1 MQIINNIAPFI
12 LFYIMLGIGINASI
26 ADFIKILK
34 DFKTLLIGLIS
45 QIIILP
51 SLGFLIAVIVP
62 VDFFIKIG
70 IILIT
75 CVPSAVTS
83 NYITKLANANIA
95 LSVCLTAIS
104 AALSFLTVP
113 FILLIAL
120 PLVIENGNIFQNLNF
135 KKMSMFLLLMTT
147 VPILIGIFIN
157 TYFFAFTKKINK
169 FFSISSLILFLLV
182 IITAW
187 ASEWGVVINLY
198 KSIGILSILL
208 LIAIFITVYTFV
220 NLFDI
225 NKNNKK
231 TIIIEAFIQ
240 NAAMAIIVGGSALGL
255 GSGYMAVAVIYGLL
269 QYKALIAWWAVNK
282 VITK

>member
-1 MQIINNIAPFI
+1 MQIINSIAPFI
-12 LFYIMLGIGINASI
+12 LFYIMLGIGMKASF

-45 QIIILP
+45 QVIILP
-51 SLGFLIAVIVP
+51 SLGILIAVIAP
-62 VDFFIKIG
+62 VDFVLKIG

-83 NYITKLANANIA
+83 NYITKLVNANVS
-95 LSVCLTAIS
+95 LSVSLTAIS

-113 FILLIAL
+113 FVLLIVL
-120 PLVIENGNIFQNLNF
+120 PLVIENSNIFQDLNF

-231 TIIIEAFIQ
+231 TIVIEGVIQ
-240 NAAMAIIVGGSALGL
+240 NAAMAIVIGGSIFEV
-255 GSGYMAVAVIYGLL
+255 GSGYLAVAVIYGLL

-282 VITK
+282 VITN

>member
-1 MQIINNIAPFI
+1 MQIINSIAPFI
-12 LFYIMLGIGINASI
+12 LFYIMLGIGMKASF

-45 QIIILP
+45 QVIILP
-51 SLGFLIAVIVP
+51 SLGILIAVIAP
-62 VDFFIKIG
+62 VDFVLKIG

-83 NYITKLANANIA
+83 NYITKLVNANVS
-95 LSVCLTAIS
+95 LSVSLTAIS

-113 FILLIAL
+113 FVLLIVL
-120 PLVIENGNIFQNLNF
+120 PLVIENSNIFQDLNF

-157 TYFFAFTKKINK
+157 TYFSAFTKKIDK

-182 IITAW
+182 IISAW
-187 ASEWGVVINLY
+187 ASEWELVINLY

-208 LIAIFITVYTFV
+208 LITIFITVYTFV

-231 TIIIEAFIQ
+231 TIVIEVFIQ

>member
-12 LFYIMLGIGINASI
+12 LFYIMLGIGMNASI
-26 ADFIKILK
+26 ADFIKISK

-51 SLGFLIAVIVP
+51 SLGFLIAVIAP
-62 VDFFIKIG
+62 VDFFLKIG

-157 TYFFAFTKKINK
+157 TYFFNRQKNK
-169 FFSISSLILFLLV
+169 
-182 IITAW
+182 
-187 ASEWGVVINLY
+187 
-198 KSIGILSILL
+198 
-208 LIAIFITVYTFV
+208 
-220 NLFDI
+220 
-225 NKNNKK
+225 
-231 TIIIEAFIQ
+231 
-240 NAAMAIIVGGSALGL
+240 
-255 GSGYMAVAVIYGLL
+255 
-269 QYKALIAWWAVNK
+269 
-282 VITK
+282 